1 MHKRKIGF
9 EIKSTSNRISRQILY
24 FSAINESERLTGM
37 HGWVLGFLYDNRDR
51 DIFQKDLENIIETR
65 KSSITNMLQTMEQNG
80 LIVRQ
85 SVDKDARLKKIV
97 LTQKGIDLQSRIKY
111 TLNNFEEN
119 LIEGISN
126 EEVEV
131 FYKVL
136 EKINKNLDKIGE

>member
-119 LIEGISN
+119 LKEGISN
-126 EEVEV
+126 EEIEV

>member
-85 SVDKDARLKKIV
+85 SVDKDARLKKIL

-119 LIEGISN
+119 LKEGISN
-126 EEVEV
+126 EEIEV